1 MEIDVEGGAGKERW
15 ICESKWWIGK
25 KVGRT
30 EIESLLG
37 KGEAVKEE
45 AGKGLQIL
53 RLWFFAHDGFT
64 KKAEDLMKENNMLW
78 SVRDDLDKLLKFVGL
93 RQLPDI

>member
-1 MEIDVEGGAGKERW
+1 
-15 ICESKWWIGK
+15 
-25 KVGRT
+25 VGQT
-30 EIESLLG
+30 EIQSILR

-64 KKAEDLMKENNMLW
+64 KEAEDLMKEKGMLW
-78 SVRDDLDKLLKFVGL
+78 SVRDDLDNLLKFVGL

>member
-1 MEIDVEGGAGKERW
+1 MGQ
-15 ICESKWWIGK
+15 
-25 KVGRT
+25 T
-30 EIESLLG
+30 EIQSLLR
-37 KGEAVKEE
+37 KGEVVKEE

-64 KKAEDLMKENNMLW
+64 KEAKALMLEKEILW
-78 SVRDDLDKLLKFVGL
+78 STRDDLDDLLKLVGL